1 MFTTRFD
8 STRRSLFHTRSSSY
22 KVKNISIIVNLPSF
36 KQTQTT
42 RLETEGEGIEGTRHA
57 TIWSVRFDRRKR
69 RGKTKRRGG
78 RSGRRRSGAG
88 GRWLDRKD
96 VRFSTCVG
104 RRSSRPARRK
114 TAPGTDPHRFET
126 GSHTTR
132 RDTLRK
138 GSIGGDLRTIKANRW
153 EVSTSSKSYLRIKDY
168 GNRGKSSDFCEVCG
182 NSLARV
188 FASRARD
195 FDDRSRYRLSGG
207 VSWMRWGGFENYKR
221 MEYNNCRGGCSGC
234 IFVLLFLISIDN

>member
-57 TIWSVRFDRRKR
+57 TIWSVDSIDEKEEGKR
-69 RGKTKRRGG
+69 REEEEEVEGDEVAREADGWIG
-78 RSGRRRSGAG
+78 RMCG
-88 GRWLDRKD
+88 
-96 VRFSTCVG
+96 FPHVG
-104 RRSSRPARRK
+104 RSSRPARRK

-182 NSLARV
+182 NSLGRV
-188 FASRARD
+188 FAGRARD
-195 FDDRSRYRLSGG
+195 FDNRSRYRLSGG
-207 VSWMRWGGFENYKR
+207 VSWMRWGGFQNYKR

>member
-57 TIWSVRFDRRKR
+57 TIWSVDSIDEKEEGKR
-69 RGKTKRRGG
+69 REEEEEVEGDEVAREADGWIG
-78 RSGRRRSGAG
+78 RMCG
-88 GRWLDRKD
+88 
-96 VRFSTCVG
+96 FPHVG
-104 RRSSRPARRK
+104 RSSRPARRK

-182 NSLARV
+182 NSLGRV
-188 FASRARD
+188 FAGRARD
-195 FDDRSRYRLSGG
+195 FDNRSRYRLSGG
-207 VSWMRWGGFENYKR
+207 VS
-221 MEYNNCRGGCSGC
+221 
-234 IFVLLFLISIDN
+234 

>member
-1 MFTTRFD
+1 MKKKRENEE
-8 STRRSLFHTRSSSY
+8 
-22 KVKNISIIVNLPSF
+22 K
-36 KQTQTT
+36 
-42 RLETEGEGIEGTRHA
+42 
-57 TIWSVRFDRRKR
+57 RRKKWKETKW
-69 RGKTKRRGG
+69 RGRQMEYWIG
-78 RSGRRRSGAG
+78 RMCG
-88 GRWLDRKD
+88 
-96 VRFSTCVG
+96 FPHVG
-104 RRSSRPARRK
+104 RSSRPARRK

-182 NSLARV
+182 NSLGRV
-188 FASRARD
+188 FAGRARD
-195 FDDRSRYRLSGG
+195 FDNRSRYRLSGG
-207 VSWMRWGGFENYKR
+207 VSWMRWGGFQNYKR

-234 IFVLLFLISIDN
+234 IFVLVF

>member
-96 VRFSTCVG
+96 VRFSTC
-104 RRSSRPARRK
+104 RPVVEACS
-114 TAPGTDPHRFET
+114 PQ
-126 GSHTTR
+126 
-132 RDTLRK
+132 
-138 GSIGGDLRTIKANRW
+138 N
-153 EVSTSSKSYLRIKDY
+153 
-168 GNRGKSSDFCEVCG
+168 
-182 NSLARV
+182 
-188 FASRARD
+188 
-195 FDDRSRYRLSGG
+195 RSRNRPPPLRNRKSHD
-207 VSWMRWGGFENYKR
+207 SKR
-221 MEYNNCRGGCSGC
+221 HFKEGKHRRR
-234 IFVLLFLISIDN
+234 FKDN

>member
-42 RLETEGEGIEGTRHA
+42 RLETEGEG
-57 TIWSVRFDRRKR
+57 KR
-69 RGKTKRRGG
+69 REEEEEVEGDEVAREADGWIG
-78 RSGRRRSGAG
+78 RMCG
-88 GRWLDRKD
+88 
-96 VRFSTCVG
+96 FPHVG
-104 RRSSRPARRK
+104 RSSRPARRK

-138 GSIGGDLRTIKANRW
+138 GSIGGDLRTIKANR
-153 EVSTSSKSYLRIKDY
+153 
-168 GNRGKSSDFCEVCG
+168 
-182 NSLARV
+182 
-188 FASRARD
+188 
-195 FDDRSRYRLSGG
+195 
-207 VSWMRWGGFENYKR
+207 
-221 MEYNNCRGGCSGC
+221 
-234 IFVLLFLISIDN
+234 